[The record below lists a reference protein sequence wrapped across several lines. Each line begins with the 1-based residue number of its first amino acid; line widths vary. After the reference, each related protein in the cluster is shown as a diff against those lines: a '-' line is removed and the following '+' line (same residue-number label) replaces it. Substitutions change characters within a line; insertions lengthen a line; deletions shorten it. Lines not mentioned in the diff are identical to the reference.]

1 MGERINENELHNIE
15 EDDVNKDETTLEK
28 EKEPEKL
35 ETVADND
42 SQREMLK
49 FLQQLQEFCQK
60 PASSNNVSH
69 TSITDDQALE
79 RFLKFHPPRFMGE
92 PDDRKAES
100 FIAEIE
106 KIFEVL
112 SYTDTQKIKYA
123 SYRLEDAARH
133 WWAIVN

>member
-1 MGERINENELHNIE
+1 MGERINENEVHNIE
-15 EDDVNKDETTLEK
+15 EDDVNKDETTLET
-28 EKEPEKL
+28 EKDPEKL

-49 FLQQLQEFCQK
+49 FLHQLQEIYQK

-69 TSITDDQALE
+69 TSITDYQALE
-79 RFLKFHPPRFMGE
+79 RFLKFHPPIFMGE

-123 SYRLEDAARH
+123 SYRLEDAA
-133 WWAIVN
+133 